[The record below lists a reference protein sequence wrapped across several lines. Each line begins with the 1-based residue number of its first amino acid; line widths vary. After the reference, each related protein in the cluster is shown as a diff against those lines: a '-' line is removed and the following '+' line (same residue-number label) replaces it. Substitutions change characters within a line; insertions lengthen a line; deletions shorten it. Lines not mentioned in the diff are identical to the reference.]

1 MNKAEMIEDIELI
14 IKANKDNDYISF
26 YNLGEMIKEVID
38 NICGESTDKSLLK
51 RLNKGEK
58 KW

>member
-26 YNLGEMIKEVID
+26 YDLGEMIKEVID
-38 NICGESTDKSLLK
+38 NICPTPCFG
-51 RLNKGEK
+51 
-58 KW
+58 